1 MGMKLGIGYTHT
13 HTHTHT
19 QRTTQTPFY
28 LDPGTSKPIF
38 VIYSVYWITQ
48 YNKWCTCGAWD
59 DSHMSKPAELKNKIV
74 LHWSSRWR
82 NNTSSILNF
91 SISSGPSLVQS
102 SAPVFDRILYAKT
115 KGEGLGE
122 RVTCVMS
129 GRCEGRCEGGSTWRR
144 ILQSFLWYFVQELE
158 TITFKRQ
165 WQYSLLFGRLEVD
178 QCRVCELQWLVT
190 TPLASTSH
198 HAHDSFSQPFPLH
211 FCILQVIKNWRQ
223 KRPWNEAN
231 YILYAPHQSL

>member
-1 MGMKLGIGYTHT
+1 MGMKLGIGCTHT

-19 QRTTQTPFY
+19 HTRWTPTSSNVQYLCFFSIITSSCSTRYTNTKLQSRYLLMTARMSGLGCTHFANNTGSQRTTQTPFY
-28 LDPGTSKPIF
+28 IDPGTSKPIF
-38 VIYSVYWITQ
+38 VIYSVYGITQ

-82 NNTSSILNF
+82 NNTLSILNF
-91 SISSGPSLVQS
+91 SMSSGPSLVQS
-102 SAPVFDRILYAKT
+102 SAPVFDRILYAKM

-129 GRCEGRCEGGSTWRR
+129 GRREGRCEGGGTWRR

-158 TITFKRQ
+158 TVTFKRQ
-165 WQYSLLFGRLEVD
+165 W
-178 QCRVCELQWLVT
+178 
-190 TPLASTSH
+190 
-198 HAHDSFSQPFPLH
+198 
-211 FCILQVIKNWRQ
+211 
-223 KRPWNEAN
+223 
-231 YILYAPHQSL
+231 